1 VRPGL
6 ADAASGSR
14 QVEFACV
21 FRESFVTILLA
32 IGFTVVALIYSSVG
46 FGGGSTYT
54 ALLLFSGLDI
64 FLIPIVS
71 LVCNL
76 TVTSAGVWKSTRAGL
91 FKNSGVFNILVF
103 SVPAA
108 FLGGITP
115 VSREMLVLLLGGA
128 LLVAGLQLG
137 WITLN
142 VKSPDA
148 EIKRRVPTFAA
159 PVIGTAVGYLSG
171 VVGIGGGIF
180 LAPILHLV
188 GWTSPRKIAALAS
201 AYIAA
206 NSFAGFAGK
215 YLSIPAEVDKSVLL
229 EFWPLIPAVIIG
241 SFFGHRFMLGM
252 FPERV
257 VKGMTA
263 ALILFV
269 AVRLLLRSFTS

>member
-1 VRPGL
+1 M
-6 ADAASGSR
+6 
-14 QVEFACV
+14 
-21 FRESFVTILLA
+21 SFLLL
-32 IGFTVVALIYSSVG
+32 IGFALVALIYSSVG

-64 FLIPIVS
+64 FLVPIIS

-76 TVTSAGVWKSTRAGL
+76 TVTSAGVWKSARANL
-91 FKNSGVFNILVF
+91 FRDSGVIYILAF

-115 VSREMLVLLLGGA
+115 ISREMLVLLLGGA
-128 LLVAGLQLG
+128 LLIAGLQLG
-137 WITLN
+137 WTTLN

-188 GWTSPRKIAALAS
+188 GWTSPRKIAAIAS

-206 NSFAGFAGK
+206 NSLAGFAGK
-215 YLSIPAEVDKSVLL
+215 YLSIPQEVDKSVLL
-229 EFWPLIPAVIIG
+229 NFWPLIPAVIIG
-241 SFFGHRFMLGM
+241 SFFGHRFMLGV
-252 FPERV
+252 FPERA
-257 VKGMTA
+257 VKGLTA
-263 ALILFV
+263 ILILFV
-269 AVRLLLRSFTS
+269 AARLLFRSFTS